1 MWWFELIF
9 KVQNQQKIGID
20 KIENKIK
27 RKNRMKKILQVTE
40 IRRVIYIYI
49 CIYIYNNIIRLFHFA
64 VHQTPSSVRSWL
76 VRRKEKKIFLTF
88 KYLKSSKLLVY
99 KPTYLKVMAG
109 HVMLLMMPSCRP
121 FLSYERTE
129 CPLLLGEPR
138 INVPIMRYLK

>member
-27 RKNRMKKILQVTE
+27 RKNQMKKILQVTE

-109 HVMLLMMPSCRP
+109 HVMLFNDAKLQTL
-121 FLSYERTE
+121 FVFWAHW
-129 CPLLLGEPR
+129 
-138 INVPIMRYLK
+138 VPIAPWRA